1 MNLVRGK
8 CPVVLVAS
16 AGLGPGA
23 DPTLSCLRLARA
35 ELTTVLCVSEL
46 DRGLTEPQIQVVC
59 RQMLEALSFLH
70 GKRIIHRDLKAG
82 NVLMTLEGDIRL
94 ADFGVSAKNLKTLQK
109 RDSFIG
115 TPYWM
120 APEVVMCETMKD
132 TPYDYKA
139 DIWSLGITLIEMAQI
154 EPPHHELNPMRV
166 LLKIAKSDPPTL
178 LTPSKWSAEFRDFLK
193 TALDKNPETRP
204 SAAQLLEVSGSR
216 ASPWAAACPSFGRP
230 PGSAIPF
237 SPGSGDHVHSR
248 LFISR
253 HALSTLALP
262 PM

>member
-1 MNLVRGK
+1 
-8 CPVVLVAS
+8 
-16 AGLGPGA
+16 
-23 DPTLSCLRLARA
+23 
-35 ELTTVLCVSEL
+35 
-46 DRGLTEPQIQVVC
+46 
-59 RQMLEALSFLH
+59 MLEALNFLH
-70 GKRIIHRDLKAG
+70 GKKIIHRDLKAG

-166 LLKIAKSDPPTL
+166 LLKIAKSDPPAL
-178 LTPSKWSAEFRDFLK
+178 LSPSKWSVEFRDFLK
-193 TALDKNPETRP
+193 TALDKSPETRP
-204 SAAQLLEVSGSR
+204 SAAQLLEHPFVSSITSNKALRELVAEAKAEVMEEIEDGREEGEEEESTD
-216 ASPWAAACPSFGRP
+216 ATSPLGNHTRDSSEVSQLSLDTDKLLKESSFTPVPPSQPQDSVNGP
-230 PGSAIPF
+230 SQP
-237 SPGSGDHVHSR
+237 SGDRS
-248 LFISR
+248 LQ
-253 HALSTLALP
+253 TTNP
-262 PM
+262 PDAMTGSCGS